1 MAYLSLGNIAAGVG
15 VVASLAWIVQLV
27 HVLANRGKAVRL
39 ADLTA
44 DEPGDGWP
52 DVAVIVAARDE
63 EATVGPGVRSLLA
76 LDYPGLEV
84 IVVDD
89 RSSDRTA
96 AILDEV
102 ARNDRRL
109 HVVHVAELPPGWLG
123 KTQALQRGSETTDAP
138 WLLFTDA
145 DVILAPGSLRRAIAL
160 AERDRLDHLT
170 AAPDTI
176 SETVGERIFMALF
189 ALLFAFKAPVGRIDD
204 RRSRAYIGVGAFNL
218 VRAQTFRD
226 IGGFERVKLS
236 IDEDM
241 RLGQAIKFAG
251 YRNRF
256 VLGNRDVV
264 VRWHVGMGGMVR
276 GLEKNFFAGLDF
288 RPGLAIFVALAIV
301 VLAAGPMVG
310 IFVGPWWTR
319 AICGLGVA
327 ASIVLLRLVGSSA
340 KVGPWYA
347 LTLPISGVVL
357 AYALLR
363 SMTLTLLRKG
373 VSWRGRLYPLR
384 ELKAHVKLRNH
395 WLHEIWYSTR

>member
-1 MAYLSLGNIAAGVG
+1 MAYFSLGNIAAGVG
-15 VVASLAWIVQLV
+15 VVASLAWIAQLV
-27 HVLANRGKAVRL
+27 HVVANRRKAVRL
-39 ADLTA
+39 ADLPA

-63 EATVGPGVRSLLA
+63 EAKVEKGVRSLLA

-89 RSSDRTA
+89 RSSDRTGT
-96 AILDEV
+96 ILDEI
-102 ARNDRRL
+102 ARDDRRL
-109 HVVHVAELPPGWLG
+109 QVVHVAELPAGWLG
-123 KTQALQRGSETTDAP
+123 KTHALQRGSETTDAP
-138 WLLFTDA
+138 WFLFTDA
-145 DVILAPGSLRRAIAL
+145 DVILAPGALRRAIAL
-160 AERDRLDHLT
+160 AECDRLDHLA

-176 SETVGERIFMALF
+176 GETVGERIFLALF
-189 ALLFAFKAPVGRIDD
+189 ALLFAFKAPIGRVDD

-226 IGGFERVKLS
+226 IGGLERVRLS
-236 IDEDM
+236 VDDDM

-251 YRNRF
+251 YRNKF
-256 VLGNRDVV
+256 VLGNRDVT

-276 GLEKNFFAGLDF
+276 GLEKNFFAAVDF
-288 RPGLAIFVALAIV
+288 RPGLAIFTALAIL

-319 AICGLGVA
+319 AICGLGIA
-327 ASIVLLRLVGSSA
+327 ASIALLGLVGSSSR
-340 KVGPWYA
+340 VGPWYA
-347 LTLPISGVVL
+347 LTIPISGFVL

-373 VSWRGRLYPLR
+373 VSWRGRFYPLR
-384 ELKAHVKLRNH
+384 ELKAHVRLRNL
-395 WLHEIWYSTR
+395 WLHEVWYSTR